1 MNEST
6 TNQLVVDE
14 VSMLDAIACE
24 NIEAVRSVKTIPS
37 KVIII
42 GDSNRPSLIK
52 LIMNKMNKQ
61 NTQKELINMT
71 TNSNSLLQEAY
82 AKFET
87 FLEGVN
93 PTILSEGAKEVLLT
107 APTKW
112 THFIED
118 ALMKYAKDKV
128 EDVEERT
135 MFTRFFPELHEKI
148 AVSTSLAD
156 FVEWLYAEEF
166 SFIATNG
173 SLELINGYS
182 PRDDYEVLD
191 LFVTK
196 FFN

>member
-1 MNEST
+1 MSAST
-6 TNQLVVDE
+6 NHDVVVDE
-14 VSMLDAIACE
+14 VSLLDEIRFE
-24 NIEAVRSVKTIPS
+24 NLEAVRSLQTYPAQI
-37 KVIII
+37 
-42 GDSNRPSLIK
+42 
-52 LIMNKMNKQ
+52 LIMSDSGRRSITKTTKNHL
-61 NTQKELINMT
+61 TQKGLIHMT
-71 TNSNSLLQEAY
+71 TNSNSFLQEAH

-93 PTILSEGAKEVLLT
+93 PDILSEGAKEVLLT

-112 THFIED
+112 TQFIED

-128 EDVEERT
+128 EDVEERK

-148 AVSTSLAD
+148 AVSTSLAQ

-166 SFIATNG
+166 SFVASNG
-173 SLELINGYS
+173 SLELINGYPS
-182 PRDDYEVLD
+182 RDDYEVLD

>member
-1 MNEST
+1 MSEST

-24 NIEAVRSVKTIPS
+24 NIEAVKSVHANPS

-52 LIMNKMNKQ
+52 LMNEMNKQ
-61 NTQKELINMT
+61 NTQKGLINMT

-112 THFIED
+112 TQFIED

-128 EDVEERT
+128 EDVEERK
-135 MFTRFFPELHEKI
+135 MFTRFLPELHEKI
-148 AVSTSLAD
+148 AVSTSLAQ

-166 SFIATNG
+166 SFVSSNG

-182 PRDDYEVLD
+182 SRDDYEVLD